1 MKIQFKYLVI
11 AIGLLVFNCKNESKT
26 TQLENTTITE
36 AAKELSEDEKREI
49 VKYYLINGKKMAE
62 KDFHEII
69 FLNDF
74 VDGVKIVFYEDRDAF
89 FGMKFSEAF
98 NYYNANKNK

>member
-1 MKIQFKYLVI
+1 MKIPFKYFVI
-11 AIGLLVFNCKNESKT
+11 SISLLVFNCKNESKT
-26 TQLENTTITE
+26 EQLGNTTITE
-36 AAKELSEDEKREI
+36 TAKQLSEDEKREI

-74 VDGVKIVFYEDRDAF
+74 VDGVKIVFYEDSDAF
-89 FGMKFSEAF
+89 FGLKFSEAF
-98 NYYNANKNK
+98 NYYNTNKNK